1 MYKNQHFKLFYIF
14 FKKNEI
20 DEEDYIENLVLTS
33 PKFIS
38 NVICLHAD
46 NSPAC
51 EKLKNKKVEKKDDE
65 NDEEG
70 AKKGKKSA
78 KKSKKDK
85 DNDKELEEE
94 AEKSTKVNLYSM
106 RP

>member
-1 MYKNQHFKLFYIF
+1 MHNNQHFKLFYIF

-20 DEEDYIENLVLTS
+20 DEEDYIENLVLKS

-51 EKLKNKKVEKKDDE
+51 EKLKSKKIEKKDDE

-70 AKKGKKSA
+70 PKKGKKST
-78 KKSKKDK
+78 KKSKK
-85 DNDKELEEE
+85 DKELEEE
-94 AEKSTKVNLYSM
+94 AEKSTKVNL
-106 RP
+106 